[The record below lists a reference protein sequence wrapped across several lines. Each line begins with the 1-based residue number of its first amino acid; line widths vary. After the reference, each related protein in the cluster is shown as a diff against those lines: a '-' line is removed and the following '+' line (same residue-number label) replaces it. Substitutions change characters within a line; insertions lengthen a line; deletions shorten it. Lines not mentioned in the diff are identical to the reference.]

1 MSVRGSGGSND
12 SQSPENVL
20 ERPSKISFVNVI
32 ASFDF
37 LSQGEEE
44 DPFGSRES
52 PEKEEGL
59 SSPKSHPGEAGTL
72 GQERGNDL
80 VGS

>member
-1 MSVRGSGGSND
+1 MSFQDLLR
-12 SQSPENVL
+12 L
-20 ERPSKISFVNVI
+20 IS
-32 ASFDF
+32 
-37 LSQGEEE
+37 SQGEEE

-59 SSPKSHPGEAGTL
+59 SGPKSHPGEAGTL